1 MTANHKDYDIWQ
13 LYTHTQTSFIIS
25 YQKIKAGFLRR
36 GGMHLHP
43 ESHMDA
49 DSISLGLYSECGRG
63 EYFDSFSYFRL
74 ISGSTVYAFALWI
87 VI

>member
-1 MTANHKDYDIWQ
+1 
-13 LYTHTQTSFIIS
+13 
-25 YQKIKAGFLRR
+25 
-36 GGMHLHP
+36 MHLHP

-74 ISGSTVYAFALWI
+74 ISGSNWLRIRTLDSYRKKLATLVLSLSLFAL
-87 VI
+87 